1 MTEESTEKELLEA
14 RQRIVELEAGN
25 KTVLTGSQ
33 FLTIILVGP
42 LYRTILIVLRARH
55 LNSLESDIETSR
67 GSAAPGCHS
76 VGAKYI

>member
-1 MTEESTEKELLEA
+1 MAEESTEKELLEA

-42 LYRTILIVLRARH
+42 L
-55 LNSLESDIETSR
+55 
-67 GSAAPGCHS
+67 
-76 VGAKYI
+76 